1 MTNYPPSSLFW
12 SWGAFV
18 FLSVNFFTGIL
29 LAENNGVALIVLG
42 SIIAFL
48 LLSLAIF
55 PVIYISTQENRN
67 YSQSIEFYIPNKV
80 IRTVLILFVPVIN
93 IGWFAIQVTI
103 VLSLLSTML
112 PIIDTYAYIVAVSL
126 SILFALGSYAFGYRW
141 LRYFG
146 GFSMLLLIALFVTN
160 VFIHDWSIGGM
171 ALEPFSGDLF
181 FIVQLIFGTWI
192 FSSVTCLMDI
202 ARHIRYPKLAFL
214 YVIAALFVA
223 DILVILLGTISAS
236 ILGIGS
242 MKEFLSVSS
251 GFIAAL
257 AVILNI
263 WSTND
268 SNFYSTMKALETLKI
283 DKRTAFIIVCL
294 LSGIIAGYG
303 KDDLFSLIGNWL
315 VLMSWLGVPLAVF
328 WWFQFLKSQKAIKS

>member
-1 MTNYPPSSLFW
+1 
-12 SWGAFV
+12 V

-29 LAENNGVALIVLG
+29 VAENSGVALIILG

-67 YSQSIEFYIPNKV
+67 YSQSIEFYISNKI
-80 IRTVLILFVPVIN
+80 IRIILILFVPVIN

-103 VLSLLSTML
+103 VLSLLSTMV
-112 PIIDTYAYIVAVSL
+112 PIINTYAYIVAVLL
-126 SILFALGSYAFGYRW
+126 SILFALGSYSFGYRW

-146 GFSMLLLIALFVTN
+146 GFSMLVLFALFVTN
-160 VFIHDWSIGGM
+160 VFIHDWNIGNM
-171 ALEPFSGDLF
+171 TTEPFSGDLF
-181 FIVQLIFGTWI
+181 LIVQLIFGTWI

-202 ARHIRYPKLAFL
+202 ARHVRSPKPAFL

-223 DILVILLGTISAS
+223 DILVILLGSFSAS

-242 MKEFLSVSS
+242 MKEFLAVSG
-251 GFIAAL
+251 GFVAAL

-283 DKRTAFIIVCL
+283 NKKTAFIIVCL

-303 KDDLFSLIGNWL
+303 KDDLFSLIGKWL
-315 VLMSWLGVPLAVF
+315 IFMSWLGVPLALF
-328 WWFQFLKSQKAIKS
+328 WWFQLLKSHQGIKS